1 MRAAY
6 GSKWQRLAS
15 NALNGEIKT
24 RVESYKSNLDKAFE
38 TDSTVENNLDVIKP
52 QMKLLQLSKNELTA
66 KMPKSKTNKASSEPC
81 VKNLESTI
89 GELNE
94 LKKER
99 EQLIGEMTAGL
110 ESAELKK
117 DLFAV
122 YQGNLDKKTA
132 FENHLG
138 NFSTFEKQVEEHQTR
153 SGELLSSIDS
163 NMVEFSQ
170 LTAGATQQ
178 DKVQFFQ
185 SIDEGLKTYYD
196 NMNLLSNGAK
206 FYKQM
211 HQYLASL
218 HLYINDFATS
228 RNVEKDDMMQQLNGG
243 GSGYAPPG
251 GQPGTPYNPAG
262 YMPQSNYGGGKY
274 Q

>member
-52 QMKLLQLSKNELTA
+52 QMKLLQLSRNELTA
-66 KMPKSKTNKASSEPC
+66 QMPKSKAKNVSSEPC
-81 VKNLESTI
+81 VKNIESVI
-89 GELNE
+89 AELNE

-99 EQLIGEMTAGL
+99 EQLIGQMTAGL

-117 DLFAV
+117 DLYAV

-132 FENHLG
+132 FDNHLG

-153 SGELLSSIDS
+153 SGELLSTIDQ
-163 NMVEFSQ
+163 NMVDFSS
-170 LTAGATQQ
+170 LTAGATQE
-178 DKVQFFQ
+178 DKMQFFQ

-243 GSGYAPPG
+243 GQGYAPPG